1 MREVERREARQWRP
15 RWVCLSGSFLG
26 GVKHVG
32 VTRWSAVYQ
41 SSSGAGEG
49 QRSSRSQGGGRQV
62 FDCLCG
68 VCVCVSCLLCL
79 WPVSGLLS
87 LVSRRRAD
95 RFPDELKQL
104 FCAVQHKGV
113 LEEW

>member
-1 MREVERREARQWRP
+1 MQEVERREARQWRP

-32 VTRWSAVYQ
+32 VTRWSVVYQ

-68 VCVCVSCLLCL
+68 VCVCLVFCVCGPCLGSCLL
-79 WPVSGLLS
+79 S
-87 LVSRRRAD
+87 LDGERIDS
-95 RFPDELKQL
+95 PMS
-104 FCAVQHKGV
+104 
-113 LEEW
+113 

>member
-1 MREVERREARQWRP
+1 MQEVERREARQWRP

-32 VTRWSAVYQ
+32 VTRWSVVYQ

-68 VCVCVSCLLCL
+68 VCVCVLSFVFVARVWALVSCLSTE
-79 WPVSGLLS
+79 SGS
-87 LVSRRRAD
+87 IPR
-95 RFPDELKQL
+95 
-104 FCAVQHKGV
+104 
-113 LEEW
+113 